1 MARCASVDPLGFH
14 NFSLGQDSII
24 VKYDDSKSDK
34 DGERLSEK
42 NVYANT
48 EHYYLCF

>member
-14 NFSLGQDSII
+14 NFSLGQDSLI
-24 VKYDDSKSDK
+24 VKYDDSKADK

-42 NVYANT
+42 K
-48 EHYYLCF
+48 YLCKY

>member
-14 NFSLGQDSII
+14 NFSLSQDSII
-24 VKYDDSKSDK
+24 VKYDDSKVDK

-42 NVYANT
+42 NMYANI
-48 EHYYLCF
+48 